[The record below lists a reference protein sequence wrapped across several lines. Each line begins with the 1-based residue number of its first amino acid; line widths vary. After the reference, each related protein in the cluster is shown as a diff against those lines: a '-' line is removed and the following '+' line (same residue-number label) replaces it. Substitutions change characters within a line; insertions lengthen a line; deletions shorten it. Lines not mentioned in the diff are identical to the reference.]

1 MKITAFC
8 LCWLLILTAPG
19 VMAQQPTTPNQSS
32 TVPNQSPTAPNQSW
46 ELLRQMAVTGNLR
59 VERKDGKKFSGEIIR
74 VTNTELEINRKGK
87 LESFRRDEVKKVWLV
102 VVPSNRTQFQN
113 VGVISGFIAGLII
126 IVPLGFKECGGDCG
140 LEKAGVVGAIVGIPL
155 IGLLVGR
162 ALAGKSKRTLI
173 YVAP

>member
-19 VMAQQPTTPNQSS
+19 VMAQQTTTPNQSS
-32 TVPNQSPTAPNQSW
+32 IAPKQSW
-46 ELLRQMAVTGNLR
+46 DELRQMPVTGNLR

-74 VTNTELEINRKGK
+74 VTDTELEINRKGK

-102 VVPSNRTQFQN
+102 VSPSNRTRFQT
-113 VGVISGFIAGLII
+113 VGGISGFLAGIMIIAQ
-126 IVPLGFKECGGDCG
+126 LGFKECGGDCG
-140 LEKAGVVGAIVGIPL
+140 GEKAGIAAAFIGLPI

-162 ALAGKSKRTLI
+162 ALAGKSKRTLV
-173 YVAP
+173 YSAP

>member
-1 MKITAFC
+1 MKITTFC
-8 LCWLLILTAPG
+8 VCWLLILTAPG
-19 VMAQQPTTPNQSS
+19 VMAQQAG
-32 TVPNQSPTAPNQSW
+32 APNQSW
-46 ELLRQMAVTGNLR
+46 DVLRQMAVVGNLR

-74 VTNTELEINRKGK
+74 VTDTELEINRKGK

-102 VVPSNRTQFQN
+102 VLPNNRTQFQTT
-113 VGVISGFIAGLII
+113 GMIASILPTII
-126 IVPLGFKECGGDCG
+126 ITLKLGSSKCGDDCG
-140 LEKAGVVGAIVGIPL
+140 VEKAGVVAALVGIPI

>member
-19 VMAQQPTTPNQSS
+19 VMAQRTN
-32 TVPNQSPTAPNQSW
+32 APSQSW
-46 ELLRQMAVTGNLR
+46 DVLRQMAVTGDLR

-102 VVPSNRTQFQN
+102 VLPSNRTQFQTT
-113 VGVISGFIAGLII
+113 GMIASILPTLII
-126 IVPLGFKECGGDCG
+126 ILKLGSSKCGDDCG
-140 LEKAGVVGAIVGIPL
+140 LEGAGVVGAIVGIPL
-155 IGLLVGR
+155 IGLLIGR
-162 ALAGKSKRTLI
+162 ALAGKSKRTLV
-173 YVAP
+173 YSVP